1 MKKGLITTLLAVAAS
16 FSGISSS
23 YAAAPVIG
31 TLPDIRIGDAEDN
44 ALTDNNFFVF
54 TNAFRLDSFV
64 SDSDTTVSTLKWSF
78 DEGDDPGAPTGTGTN
93 WFSVNNKPPIHVGG
107 TASAVDGSSATAHL
121 NPGANDIRTVSDYA
135 TFRDIVFTPGTTLVG
150 SGPVSGRWAAPV
162 DPAKTAHATGKTV
175 TFFVSDGSAVASDT
189 IIVRTV
195 DNATDF
201 ASPVGYN
208 PLITNQFTAST
219 ENWFPMSPSGSNGVA
234 LTYGASAGALTIT
247 VNSTGASFRSN
258 GWYDLA
264 PTGVSGLPYASVGS
278 TNFVRAKFAVYATN
292 PTPANA
298 IPVFRMRVAYRFAI
312 TSILDVY
319 HHQTGSSNNNLALEY
334 RPTSDPAKPSIY
346 RVDMDPPEIPLLVNE
361 GTTQGLIRAIE
372 AYSQASEP
380 QEVGTINLTESSIG
394 IYPALNLTTSATK
407 TWSGA
412 SDFNT
417 SPMGAGPGQV
427 YFDALNYERGNGA
440 DASYYDLLN
449 RQTNGTQIVG
459 GPTNVTAVGGAS
471 GLSIST
477 AAAPDTVIAIAAAD
491 WLSGDAEDADLTKEA
506 RIEPDKQYVTT
517 FRATSTVAPSNNA
530 MIRFRTRTIG
540 FDWTQRLEVGGAWA
554 TGSTAG
560 RVLTDNNRAAQQ
572 YLPSSTPQNYNVLM
586 MTPMLLDIRNDSPTT
601 ATISD
606 RMPLISLQPGPGVN
620 TASKRQ
626 IGVGIDILD
635 SLSGDYFVTG
645 TSDPQEKGQVTV
657 DQIDIRTFSKVA
669 D

>member
-64 SDSDTTVSTLKWSF
+64 SDADTTVSTLKWSF
-78 DEGDDPGAPTGTGTN
+78 DEGDDPGAPTGTGTQ
-93 WFSVNNKPPIHVGG
+93 WFTVNGKNPIHVGG
-107 TASAVDGSSATAHL
+107 TAAAVDGSSATAHL

-135 TFRDIVFTPGTTLVG
+135 TFRDIVFTPGTGLVG
-150 SGPVSGRWAAPV
+150 TGPVSGRWAAPV

-175 TFFVSDGSAVASDT
+175 TFFVSDGSAVAQDT

-195 DNATDF
+195 DNTTDF

-208 PLITNQFTAST
+208 PVITNQFTAGT
-219 ENWFPMSPSGSNGVA
+219 ETWYTMAASGSNGVNLA
-234 LTYGASAGALTIT
+234 YGASAGALTIT

-264 PTGVSGLPYASVGS
+264 PTGNSGLPYASVGAG
-278 TNFVRAKFAVYATN
+278 NFVRAKFAVYATN

-298 IPVFRMRVAYRFAI
+298 IPIFRMRVAYRFAI

-319 HHQTGSSNNNLALEY
+319 HHQTGGSANLISQEY

-346 RVDMDPPEIPLLVNE
+346 RVDMDPPEIPIFVNE

-394 IYPALNLTTSATK
+394 VYPALNLTTSATK
-407 TWSGA
+407 VWAGA
-412 SDFNT
+412 SDFQLYGT
-417 SPMGAGPGQV
+417 GPGQV
-427 YFDALNYERGNGA
+427 FTEALNYERGHGP
-440 DASYYDLLN
+440 DANYYDLLN
-449 RQTNGTQIVG
+449 RQSNNVQIVG
-459 GPTNVTAVGGAS
+459 GATGITFVGGAT
-471 GLSIST
+471 GISIST

-506 RIEPDKQYVTT
+506 RIEPDKQYVTS

-530 MIRFRTRTIG
+530 MIRFRSRTIG
-540 FDWTQRLEVGGAWA
+540 FNWTQRLEVGGAWA

-572 YLPSSTPQNYNVLM
+572 YLPSGTPTTYNVLM

-601 ATISD
+601 ATIAD
-606 RMPLISLQPGPGVN
+606 RMPLLSLQPGPGVN
-620 TASKRQ
+620 TASRRQ

-635 SLSGDYFVTG
+635 SLSGDYFLDG
-645 TSDPQEKGQVTV
+645 SSDPQEKGQVSV
-657 DQIDIRTFSKVA
+657 DQIEIRTYTKVA